1 MALGDTG
8 RKQGHFRQDKHR
20 SCRDLEK
27 WLSRTLRELQVKH
40 QRITIEIRDLD
51 VGSKEKYGL
60 HFR

>member
-8 RKQGHFRQDKHR
+8 RKQGHFRQDEHC

-27 WLSRTLRELQVKH
+27 WISRTLRELQVKH
-40 QRITIEIRDLD
+40 QRITVEIRDLD